1 MEFEFADLGYLL
13 PKIKVIGVGG
23 GGGNAVNNMVES
35 GMSDVNFIVANT
47 DVQALANSVA
57 EYKLQLGTKLT
68 RGLGAGANP
77 NKGFEA
83 AQESKAQIQEIIGD
97 ADMVFV
103 TAGMGGGTGT
113 GAAPVVAQIAREQGA
128 LTVGVVTKPFPF
140 EGARR
145 MAAAEAGAAELRK
158 HVDSLITIPNARLL
172 HLAPKNA
179 TFRDMLK
186 KADDVL
192 YQAVKGI
199 AELLTKQGLINL
211 DFADVKAVM
220 GESGLALMGT
230 GVATGENRAH
240 EAAMHAITSPLL
252 EDVSIDGARG
262 VLFNITASANV
273 TMEEITEASTIIQEA
288 AHPDAA
294 IFFGSVFAD
303 DDSDEFRITVIATG
317 IDSGMD
323 SRVTNGPSA
332 SGGGTFTFSPAGQ
345 SDVKT
350 PVETVMNSRN
360 GASMERPTYRNPGGN
375 LNIPTIV
382 RQADA
387 GIGMGIK
394 PAQAMTHNPGA
405 DFHIFDEDESEIP
418 SFIRK
423 QAN

>member
-35 GMSDVNFIVANT
+35 GMTDVRFIVANT

-294 IFFGSVFAD
+294 IFFGSVFAE

-317 IDSGMD
+317 IDSGME
-323 SRVTNGPSA
+323 SRGTDTGKPS
-332 SGGGTFTFSPAGQ
+332 FTFSPAGH

-350 PVETVMNSRN
+350 PVESVVNNRS
-360 GASMERPTYRNPGGN
+360 GAVNTERPVYRSPGGN
-375 LNIPTIV
+375 LNIPTIA
-382 RQADA
+382 RQADSSL
-387 GIGMGIK
+387 GMGIK
-394 PAQAMTHNPGA
+394 PAQVMSHNPGA
-405 DFHIFDEDESEIP
+405 DYHVFDEDESEIP